1 MTKPKAKRDREPGV
15 YLRMDGRPRF
25 EFKVRWTNPDGSKSY
40 TPTRIFPFDPAAKG
54 GPTCRAHALDSANRL
69 AIDER
74 AALRLHDK
82 PRAQLAEAWTLG
94 GLLERLIEEQTALKA
109 EAEEADKATGAKTDT
124 KAVRQKISYA
134 RMMLGLSSSQ
144 HTKNLGGFP
153 DLCRRPIRSLT
164 PAHFSGTDEPN
175 ALASRLKG
183 KDGKQA
189 PGDSIRRVI
198 GFLSWTFQ
206 HAKTA
211 WKIDCANPLEKWA
224 VLDLPP
230 TDKGR
235 ERTLTTDEWAKV
247 EKALEASWPVTQ
259 IAVLTA
265 RFTAARRGEVVKL
278 EWEDLSLDSKNAT
291 ALLRNTKS
299 KHKNKKG
306 AAPKNRSIPIP
317 ALVAKRLLELRES
330 VGGIKA
336 TGAVFIG
343 QKGTRM
349 GADSITQA
357 WNRASARAGVKGA
370 RLHDLRHTRITEIGN
385 LLKNP
390 LQVAAISGHE
400 DLSVLKRYFNAS
412 AEELGAV
419 LEELEVEKTRKHKH
433 RAKGA
438 TGLDEAITA
447 LAPLTSAQMFEAVAR
462 AQALQLQKKKS

>member
-1 MTKPKAKRDREPGV
+1 MTKPKAKRTTEKGV

-25 EFKVRWTNPDGSKSY
+25 ELKVRWTNADGSTGY

-94 GLLERLIEEQTALKA
+94 GLLERLIEEQETLRA
-109 EAEEADKATGAKTDT
+109 EAEAADKATGGKTDT
-124 KAVRQKISYA
+124 KHIRQKISYA
-134 RMMLGLSSSQ
+134 RMILGLSSPQ
-144 HTKNLGGFP
+144 HTKNVGGFP
-153 DLCRRPIRSLT
+153 DLCNRPLRSLT

-189 PGDSIRRVI
+189 PADSIRRLI

-206 HAKTA
+206 HAKSA

-224 VLDLPP
+224 ALDLPP
-230 TDKGR
+230 SDKGR
-235 ERTLTTDEWAKV
+235 ERTLTADEWSKV
-247 EKALEASWPVTQ
+247 EHALESAWPVTQ
-259 IAVLTA
+259 IAVYTA
-265 RFTAARRGEVVKL
+265 RFTAARRSEVVKL
-278 EWEDLSLDSKNAT
+278 EWSDLSLDNKNAT

-299 KHKNKKG
+299 KHKNKRG
-306 AAPKNRSIPIP
+306 ATPKNRTVPVP
-317 ALVAKRLLELRES
+317 PLVAKRLLELRKT
-330 VGGIKA
+330 VGGAKA
-336 TGAVFIG
+336 SGPVFVG
-343 QKGTRM
+343 QEGHRM

-357 WNRASARAGVKGA
+357 WGRACARAGVQGA

-385 LLKNP
+385 ALKNP
-390 LQVAAISGHE
+390 LQVASISGHE

-419 LEELEVEKTRKHKH
+419 LEELEEEKRSKNRKHT
-433 RAKGA
+433 KGA
-438 TGLDEAITA
+438 DVLADAIDA
-447 LAPLTSAQMFEAVAR
+447 LGRLSSGQMFEAVAR
-462 AQALQLQKKKS
+462 AQALQLQKKS